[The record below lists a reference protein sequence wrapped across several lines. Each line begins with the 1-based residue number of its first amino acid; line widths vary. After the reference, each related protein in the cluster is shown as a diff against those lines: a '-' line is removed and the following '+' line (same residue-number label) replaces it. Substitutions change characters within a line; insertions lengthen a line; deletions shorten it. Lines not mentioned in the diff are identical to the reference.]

1 MKVPEKCTSEKMELC
16 ISSAAAN
23 VRKIRSDSE
32 EFQEKLSG
40 LKNETEKFCN
50 AKT

>member
-1 MKVPEKCTSEKMELC
+1 MSRRMVQY

-23 VRKIRSDSE
+23 VRKTRLDSE

>member
-1 MKVPEKCTSEKMELC
+1 MKVLEKCTSEKTELYF
-16 ISSAAAN
+16 SSAAAN
-23 VRKIRSDSE
+23 VRKTKLDLE

-50 AKT
+50 AET